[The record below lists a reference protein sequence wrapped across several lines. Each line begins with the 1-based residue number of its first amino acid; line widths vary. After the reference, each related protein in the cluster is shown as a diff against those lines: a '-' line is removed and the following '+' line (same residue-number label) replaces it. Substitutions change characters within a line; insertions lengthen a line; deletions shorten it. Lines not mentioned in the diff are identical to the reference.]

1 MFTGGWKEVDAV
13 GLSGLGWGSDG
24 FAEPCGGKRYLRGKR
39 SPEKMNGSTQGNG
52 V

>member
-1 MFTGGWKEVDAV
+1 MA

-24 FAEPCGGKRYLRGKR
+24 FAESSGGKWYLHGKR
-39 SPEKMNGSTQGNG
+39 SPEKMNDSTQGNG